1 MRRFGTGIT
10 AGFAAVLVTGLLLTM
25 SPTLVRAEH
34 QPAAS
39 QVMSRERVIALAE
52 KRYKARV
59 VRADL
64 SQDDGGR
71 RIYQLRLLSDQGK
84 IWTVRVDAATGDS
97 L

>member
-1 MRRFGTGIT
+1 MRRSVRGSKAAWVATLAA
-10 AGFAAVLVTGLLLTM
+10 AGLVLADAPPAQAGHE
-25 SPTLVRAEH
+25 S
-34 QPAAS
+34 AAS
-39 QVMSRERVIALAE
+39 QPMSRERVIALAE

-64 SQDDGGR
+64 SQDESGR
-71 RIYQLRLLSDQGK
+71 RVYQLRLLSDQGK

>member
-1 MRRFGTGIT
+1 MRRSVRSSKAAWVAMLVA
-10 AGFAAVLVTGLLLTM
+10 AGLVLADPPLAQAGRESAT
-25 SPTLVRAEH
+25 S
-34 QPAAS
+34 QP
-39 QVMSRERVIALAE
+39 MSRERVIALAE

-64 SQDDGGR
+64 SQDESGR
-71 RIYQLRLLSDQGK
+71 RVYQLRLLSEQGK